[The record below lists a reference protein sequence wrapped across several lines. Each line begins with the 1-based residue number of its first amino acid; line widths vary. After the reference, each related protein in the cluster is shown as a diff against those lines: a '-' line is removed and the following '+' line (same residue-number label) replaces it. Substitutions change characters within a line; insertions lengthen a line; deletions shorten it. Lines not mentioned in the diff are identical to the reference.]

1 MNPQRLYQIVAE
13 ILKQR
18 ILTGEYPIG
27 EKMPS
32 ERIICEETG
41 HSRTVIREAM
51 IMLEVEGFVEAIKG
65 SGVRVISNAHK
76 VYEHDHHNDSG
87 PFELLQARQLIEC
100 SIIEFA
106 ATQVTKSDINDLVQI
121 QEQAKLED
129 RYRDSMW
136 DKAFHIKIAECTQNA
151 SFPPII
157 EMQWTMRVQSRYW
170 KKLHDHIEKD
180 DICSWYEDHETILK
194 ALIRKDPAAAKLAM
208 WQHLE
213 NSKKMLFQ
221 ASSVDFDIDI
231 DDRYLFSDNPVI
243 EFNNTILPSE
253 D

>member
-1 MNPQRLYQIVAE
+1 MNSQRLYQIVAE

-27 EKMPS
+27 EKLPA
-32 ERIICEETG
+32 ERAICEETG

-51 IMLEVEGFVEAIKG
+51 IMLEVEGFIEAVKG
-65 SGVRVISNAHK
+65 SGVRVISNTHK
-76 VYEHDHHNDSG
+76 IYEHEYDQNPINDAG

-106 ATQVTKSDINDLVQI
+106 ATQVTKSNINDLIQI

-129 RYRDSMW
+129 RHRDSIW

-157 EMQWTMRVQSRYW
+157 EMQWAMRAQSRYW
-170 KKLHDHIEKD
+170 KKLHDHIEKK
-180 DICSWYEDHETILK
+180 DIRSWYDDHEAILK

-221 ASSVDFDIDI
+221 ASSIDFDID

-243 EFNNTILPSE
+243 AFNN
-253 D
+253 